1 MSSTHLSGEAGEDP
15 GQGQKRSWGP
25 ASACVSWTWGW
36 ALPEPLLRARRES
49 PACMTCHCVQRSRS
63 PIATEGHPHLV
74 VMVSAARLEVP
85 PDRQTDGQ
93 TDRASNPPTSPL
105 PPSLAASPPR
115 EPHLP
120 VRARAST
127 TQTLHGPGGSM
138 TPAEKHGGQAP
149 GLPLCPLL
157 TRGNLTTA
165 LLFMQLNAIQR
176 WLPAQ
181 AQGKRFSPTETG
193 FTCCVVSLTSGREPG
208 GGFLRRTALRWT
220 VRPPRLT
227 RFPGHSLRAASL
239 PGVQ

>member
-1 MSSTHLSGEAGEDP
+1 MSGEAGEDP
-15 GQGQKRSWGP
+15 GQGQKRGWGP

-36 ALPEPLLRARRES
+36 VLPEPLLRARRES

-63 PIATEGHPHLV
+63 PIATEGHPYLV
-74 VMVSAARLEVP
+74 VVVSAARLEVP
-85 PDRQTDGQ
+85 PDRQTDGR
-93 TDRASNPPTSPL
+93 TDRQSQQSSHVTPAPQPDHEPPTG
-105 PPSLAASPPR
+105 
-115 EPHLP
+115 
-120 VRARAST
+120 T
-127 TQTLHGPGGSM
+127 TPACQGPGQAQHRPSTAGGSL

-176 WLPAQ
+176 RLPAQ

-208 GGFLRRTALRWT
+208 GGFLRRTALLWT
-220 VRPPRLT
+220 VRPPRPT